1 MVSPSRYSI
10 MPTCHRCPGIGLLY
24 LVNISFVNASSEILS
39 GQGSSSLPWPTSQ
52 FVYMPYDARGSL
64 LLGSACFVST
74 SLTRGAGSIQE
85 LRHFFA
91 GSRYLTEL
99 TLQREGLEL
108 YGSSHL
114 AFSQSFLILTRCK
127 IQHLI

>member
-1 MVSPSRYSI
+1 MVELGISAPVFHYADLPPVPRNRFVISSGYFICECFFGDLIWTMLFVMSP
-10 MPTCHRCPGIGLLY
+10 
-24 LVNISFVNASSEILS
+24 
-39 GQGSSSLPWPTSQ
+39 LPWLTSQ

-74 SLTRGAGSIQE
+74 RGAGSIQE

-99 TLQREGLEL
+99 ILQCEGLEL
-108 YGSSHL
+108 YSSSHL
-114 AFSQSFLILTRCK
+114 AFSPVKTAHF
-127 IQHLI
+127 